1 MSGEF
6 SGGPEPI
13 TPQFNHT
20 PEPVA
25 VTESFDAA
33 AMSNDQAQQLE
44 SQRQNLEAQRAVPE
58 VQGTEY
64 TYGGTVEQ
72 SVHQT
77 TNEQMAPDREREIAE
92 LNERLNRRQTRT
104 VEEPPQKQ
112 ETVQDSREAEIQ
124 ELAAKFQRK
133 NGRKQ

>member
-6 SGGPEPI
+6 SGADPI

-20 PEPVA
+20 PEPA

-58 VQGTEY
+58 VQGMEY

-92 LNERLNRRQTRT
+92 LTERLDRRNAQA
-104 VEEPPQKQ
+104 VKEEPPPPPQLP
-112 ETVQDSREAEIQ
+112 DDREAQIQ
-124 ELAAKFQRK
+124 ELAGKFKTRNGQRL
-133 NGRKQ
+133 